1 MPVAGGP
8 VRDVRRLGNALDQL
22 VAVAETGVRILP
34 QVRGEESTLVDDG
47 NVDIDVLE
55 DVIDDLR
62 GVSTRLAD
70 AQAELA
76 DVADSRAVVGDRLAE
91 ARDQAQGEVDPLAE
105 GLETIDP
112 LLDQLPK
119 VLGRDASRQYLVA
132 LLNPAEML
140 YSGGTPQ
147 TFVPVDL
154 DRGRL
159 SMGETVD
166 LSTAPGAAQPRYW
179 RKVSGNPLH
188 RGQMKPALATMAPDW
203 EVSGNELANAWRSLR
218 GRRLAGVVVIDVV
231 ALSKLLEVSGP
242 IEVPTLGTLTGDNL
256 VEKLIGSY
264 DDYPD
269 PAARKAVNRALA
281 PVFVE
286 RLLSG
291 NDPVGTGRVLGEA
304 ADERRFALYFRSPD
318 EQAAFDGLGLTG
330 RLSDTEHDYIGV
342 FTQNKVPSKSD
353 YWQRRTVSTDVAA
366 ARGRQRARADG
377 GRGPQRLPALRPAGA
392 RPASGLLHPLEHPQ
406 HRAVPPHRRHLRLRR
421 DRRRARRD
429 VASQLLRPLLHP
441 PRDRVRARR
450 PATPSR

>member
-1 MPVAGGP
+1 MEPGCRSPAA
-8 VRDVRRLGNALDQL
+8 RCATYDDLGNALDQL

-55 DVIDDLR
+55 DVIADLR

-76 DVADSRAVVGDRLAE
+76 DVADSRVVVGDRLAE
-91 ARDQAQGEVDPLAE
+91 ARDQAQGEVDPLAD

-179 RKVSGNPLH
+179 RKVE
-188 RGQMKPALATMAPDW
+188 RQPAPP
-203 EVSGNELANAWRSLR
+203 R
-218 GRRLAGVVVIDVV
+218 
-231 ALSKLLEVSGP
+231 
-242 IEVPTLGTLTGDNL
+242 
-256 VEKLIGSY
+256 
-264 DDYPD
+264 
-269 PAARKAVNRALA
+269 
-281 PVFVE
+281 
-286 RLLSG
+286 
-291 NDPVGTGRVLGEA
+291 
-304 ADERRFALYFRSPD
+304 ADEAGAGDHGPRLG
-318 EQAAFDGLGLTG
+318 GLG
-330 RLSDTEHDYIGV
+330 
-342 FTQNKVPSKSD
+342 
-353 YWQRRTVSTDVAA
+353 
-366 ARGRQRARADG
+366 QRAA
-377 GRGPQRLPALRPAGA
+377 PTPGA
-392 RPASGLLHPLEHPQ
+392 AC
-406 HRAVPPHRRHLRLRR
+406 A
-421 DRRRARRD
+421 A
-429 VASQLLRPLLHP
+429 VAS
-441 PRDRVRARR
+441 
-450 PATPSR
+450 PAWS